1 MGIGKWDTETKQNLA
16 DHPSL
21 HFSTEAVRDKSFVL
35 DTSYI
40 LQRKDDSHIREPK
53 AIFFIL

>member
-1 MGIGKWDTETKQNLA
+1 MGIGEWGRETKQNLA

-21 HFSTEAVRDKSFVL
+21 HFSTEADTGISFVL
-35 DTSYI
+35 NTYV
-40 LQRKDDSHIREPK
+40 LQKKDDRHIREPK

>member
-1 MGIGKWDTETKQNLA
+1 MGIGKWDRETKQNLA

-21 HFSTEAVRDKSFVL
+21 HFPTEAVRDISFVL
-35 DTSYI
+35 DTHA

-53 AIFFIL
+53 AAFFIL